1 MHTTL
6 FYNLQCMDINIDKT
20 YSIADMEL
28 HCNIM
33 FNVLCTPDILSVV
46 ALCHLLL
53 LLCKEVMIFTSGDA
67 HVRTLYAI
75 TQHLLTCYG
84 RDKSKCW
91 SSISIHIYI
100 CYHSRGSAGKF
111 ELCGAK
117 YREKASVYRNMPE
130 VL

>member
-1 MHTTL
+1 
-6 FYNLQCMDINIDKT
+6 
-20 YSIADMEL
+20 MEL

-100 CYHSRGSAGKF
+100 YAITLEVVQENLNYVEQSTGKKLVCIGYQDTQILLAHIGNLPTQF
-111 ELCGAK
+111 
-117 YREKASVYRNMPE
+117 PWD
-130 VL
+130 